1 MVSTTKCTP
10 SRIISAALFLI
21 YWQIIGIVA
30 SAALAMQPI
39 RPTRTTEGTKPM
51 LKLAL
56 ISVASAALSAVA
68 TFQATTATVVA
79 EDRCRIYGYQVC
91 IVIDGVSLPET
102 TDARLRAEMTRHVR
116 QMIRD
121 RSRD

>member
-1 MVSTTKCTP
+1 
-10 SRIISAALFLI
+10 
-21 YWQIIGIVA
+21 
-30 SAALAMQPI
+30 
-39 RPTRTTEGTKPM
+39 M

-68 TFQATTATVVA
+68 TFQAVTAPVVA
-79 EDRCRIYGYQVC
+79 VDRCHVLGYRAC

-121 RSRD
+121 KSRG

>member
-1 MVSTTKCTP
+1 
-10 SRIISAALFLI
+10 
-21 YWQIIGIVA
+21 
-30 SAALAMQPI
+30 
-39 RPTRTTEGTKPM
+39 M

-68 TFQATTATVVA
+68 TFQAVTAPVVA
-79 EDRCRIYGYQVC
+79 VDRCHVLGYRTC

-121 RSRD
+121 KSRG